1 VTPGFLE
8 FEFDLPEA
16 LLASLI
22 TAMDGLKAAPLTVEH
37 LRGVPEQQG
46 VYQLLL
52 NNEVVYIGKTD
63 SEAGLLKRLL
73 RHAKKTQHRQNL
85 EADQVSFKAVRIYV
99 FTAVDLETQL
109 IRHYRMHGAVAW
121 NNSGFGSNDPGRNR
135 DKTAANPNSF
145 DALYPINL
153 DHEIEL
159 GSTGESTA
167 GKALESLRI
176 HVPYHLRF
184 GEKPILSEAKVLLP
198 NGKTTARE
206 VVRLVLEALSAG
218 WQATALAGRIIV
230 YEETDDAYPGEIIAR
245 SK

>member
-1 VTPGFLE
+1 MTPGFLE

-22 TAMDGLKAAPLTVEH
+22 IALDGLEGVPLTSEH

-52 NNEVVYIGKTD
+52 NGEVVYIGKTD

-73 RHAKKTQHRQNL
+73 RHARKIQHRQNL
-85 EADQVSFKAVRIYV
+85 GPEEVTFKAVRIYV

-109 IRHYRMHGAVAW
+109 IRHYRTQGAVAW

-135 DKTAANPNSF
+135 DKTAAKSTSF
-145 DALYPINL
+145 DAMYPINL
-153 DHEIEL
+153 DHEVEL
-159 GSTGESTA
+159 GIS
-167 GKALESLRI
+167 GKSSVERALESLRI

-184 GEKPILSEAKVLLP
+184 GDSAVLSEAKLLLP

-206 VVRLVLEALSAG
+206 VISLVLAALPAG
-218 WQATALAGRIIV
+218 WQATALAGRIIL
-230 YEETDDAYPGEIIAR
+230 YEETDDSYPGEIIGR
-245 SK
+245 SS